1 MSHRSISWLR
11 TPTCVLLKRSPSVIQ
26 AAILVVLIACGGCRP
41 DEPSQSPP
49 KAPAAAPTAD
59 EAGLSRELPR
69 LEWSEPEPDDP
80 NVVEVSGGGWPASL
94 ASLRRRFTEKP
105 WQEARKPWFRIW
117 LTDDDFFQIDVDTA
131 SQQMVGTART
141 VHIVED
147 GPLHGEKLPVSRTTE
162 PFADEDEALS
172 LLEAYLRQDGSFQQH
187 VRWSR

>member
-11 TPTCVLLKRSPSVIQ
+11 TSTCVLLKRSPSVIP

-41 DEPSQSPP
+41 DEPP
-49 KAPAAAPTAD
+49 KAPAAAPTTE
-59 EAGLSRELPR
+59 EAGPSRELPR

-117 LTDDDFFQIDVDTA
+117 LTDDDFFQITIDPSSST
-131 SQQMVGTART
+131 MVGTARS
-141 VHIVED
+141 VRIMED
-147 GPLHGEKLPVSRTTE
+147 GPLRGEKLPVTRTTG
-162 PFADEDEALS
+162 PLADEGAALM
-172 LLEAYLRQDGSFQQH
+172 LLEAYLKQDGSFDQH
-187 VRWSR
+187 VQWAD